1 LGEEGSPEGLSAH
14 GEQRPQHQ
22 LHASVVAH
30 LADGDLL
37 SFGQFGEGVLRV
49 GTGKGV
55 TQQPEEVVGESGGA
69 QSTIQEELGQGG
81 ILVGLVTQ
89 RDDQLGDVVDEL
101 VVGQLTDPLDGQLA
115 HLQIWKTDRHLSL
128 VPSNRTNSR
137 RQQKLEGLDGFE
149 RIPGVQHAVQVRQ
162 TEVLPAVGREKNLGK
177 RLRNVV

>member
-1 LGEEGSPEGLSAH
+1 
-14 GEQRPQHQ
+14 
-22 LHASVVAH
+22 VVAH

-115 HLQIWKTDRHLSL
+115 HLQIWKS
-128 VPSNRTNSR
+128 
-137 RQQKLEGLDGFE
+137 RQQKLKGLDGFE
-149 RIPGVQHAVQVRQ
+149 RIPGVQHAVQVGQ
-162 TEVLPAVGREKNLGK
+162 TQVLPAVGREENLGK